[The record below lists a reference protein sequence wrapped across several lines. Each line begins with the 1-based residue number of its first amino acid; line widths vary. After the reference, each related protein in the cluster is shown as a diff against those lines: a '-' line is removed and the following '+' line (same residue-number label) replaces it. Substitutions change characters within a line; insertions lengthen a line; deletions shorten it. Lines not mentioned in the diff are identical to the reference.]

1 MIATEAMISSNKER
15 PSITSKTLSAGNYDP
30 CCAVGSIFVR
40 AKHLKFVVG
49 ALIFSLLIPS
59 NPVSAKEAQVLDYC
73 ANKSTGNV
81 RKVTEGACKK
91 GEISLGTQPIT
102 RPKKRPS
109 DLVPQFKARYEAAKV
124 AAKLNGHT
132 LAITSGYRSL
142 AQQQILFDR
151 AVKRNGSVAAATKWV
166 LPPKKSN
173 HPWGLAIDINYG
185 VGGAKGK
192 KAAAWVEKNGYKYGL
207 CRRYENEWWHFEPLV
222 APGQKCPKM
231 EPYAS

>member
-1 MIATEAMISSNKER
+1 MK
-15 PSITSKTLSAGNYDP
+15 
-30 CCAVGSIFVR
+30 
-40 AKHLKFVVG
+40 AKNLKLASG
-49 ALIFSLLIPS
+49 ALVFSLVIPV
-59 NPVSAKEAQVLDYC
+59 NQVSAKETPVLDYC
-73 ANKSTGNV
+73 ANKSTGDV
-81 RKVTEGACKK
+81 RKAIQGVCNTS
-91 GEISLGTQPIT
+91 EISLGTQRVT
-102 RPKKRPS
+102 RPKNRPS

-151 AVKRNGSVAAATKWV
+151 AVKRNGSIAAATKWV
-166 LPPKKSN
+166 LPPEKSN
-173 HPWGLAIDINYG
+173 HPWGLAIDINYR

-192 KAAAWVEKNGYKYGL
+192 KAAAWLEKNGYKFGL
-207 CRRYENEWWHFEPLV
+207 CRRYDNEWWHFEPLV